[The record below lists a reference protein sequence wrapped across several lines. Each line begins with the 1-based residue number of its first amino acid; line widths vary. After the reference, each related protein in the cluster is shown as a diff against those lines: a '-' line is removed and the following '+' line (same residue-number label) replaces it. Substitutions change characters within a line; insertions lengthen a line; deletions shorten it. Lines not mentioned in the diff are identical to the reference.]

1 MGELDALQLVALCR
15 LTGQVLPQA
24 AGTAVAREDLR
35 LATALLVALVDL
47 SGGRECL
54 GVLARME
61 EGAEVVELLCTLV
74 TCPATEPRLA
84 ELAMM
89 VLVNYLGAGAGL
101 AVTPKAALA
110 PELLEG
116 LRAAAERWRVG

>member
-15 LTGQVLPQA
+15 LAGQVLPQV
-24 AGTAVAREDLR
+24 AGATAAREELR
-35 LATALLVALVDL
+35 LATALLSALIKL